1 MAPSA
6 HPHRH
11 PTADTIRA
19 LAETCALM
27 GRKRWALTTETTEP
41 TAEGSGATVLRS
53 HAVLRAKRPV
63 GFGRG
68 EPMDTFVVL
77 VATTTIPAYGSAV
90 ETRLSGYLIGFSPG
104 LYKEG
109 PIARACLAENI
120 DADLFP
126 DWVPHD
132 GFRTPAAFAER
143 LAGVVALRPV

>member
-1 MAPSA
+1 MGIRDLHALRA
-6 HPHRH
+6 A
-11 PTADTIRA
+11 ADTIRS

-27 GRKRWALTTETTEP
+27 GRKGWAFTTEETES
-41 TAEGSGATVLRS
+41 EGSGATVLRS
-53 HAVLRAKRPV
+53 HALIRAKRPV

-68 EPMDTFVVL
+68 EPMDAFVVL

-90 ETRLSGYLIGFSPG
+90 ETRLSGYLIGFPPR

-109 PIARACLAENI
+109 PIARACLAEHI
-120 DADLFP
+120 DADLYP
-126 DWVPHD
+126 DWAPQE

>member
-1 MAPSA
+1 MAPVA
-6 HPHRH
+6 HPNRH
-11 PTADTIRA
+11 PAAKTKEA

-27 GRKRWALTTETTEP
+27 GRRGWAFTTEETES
-41 TAEGSGATVLRS
+41 EGSGATVLRS
-53 HAVLRAKRPV
+53 HALIRAKRPM
-63 GFGRG
+63 GFGHG

-90 ETRLSGYLIGFSPG
+90 ETRLSGYLIGFPPR

-109 PIARACLAENI
+109 PITRACLAENF

-126 DWVPHD
+126 DWVPQD
-132 GFRTPAAFAER
+132 GFRTPAAFADC